1 MEMGFLRKKVLQALE
16 ERLGY
21 TFSDLSLL
29 DAALTHTSY
38 VKGDGKAHEH
48 NERLEFLGD
57 AVLELCVSEYL
68 YRNFPKLN
76 EGVMTRARAASVCES
91 ALHLVALQLELG
103 TCLRLSRGEEH
114 SGGREKPSI
123 LADGVEAV
131 IGAIYLDGGLEAART
146 FILGMTQAQIRAA
159 VQNVDAKDYKTQLQ
173 EYVQKLHKGNVTY
186 ELLNTT
192 GPDHQ
197 KVFYMRAVVAG
208 DPMGTGRG
216 RLQAGSRAGSRPADL
231 EMLGDKS
238 PNGVETKWE
247 RHGS

>member
-1 MEMGFLRKKVLQALE
+1 
-16 ERLGY
+16 
-21 TFSDLSLL
+21 
-29 DAALTHTSY
+29 
-38 VKGDGKAHEH
+38 
-48 NERLEFLGD
+48 
-57 AVLELCVSEYL
+57 
-68 YRNFPKLN
+68 
-76 EGVMTRARAASVCES
+76 MTRARAASVCES

-208 DPMGTGRG
+208 DPMGTGQG
-216 RLQAGSRAGSRPADL
+216 GSKQEAGQAAARQTL

>member
-1 MEMGFLRKKVLQALE
+1 MEMDFLRRKALQALE

-76 EGVMTRARAASVCES
+76 EGVMTRARAASVCEG

-103 TCLRLSRGEEH
+103 HCLRLSRGEEH

-131 IGAIYLDGGLEAART
+131 IGAIYLDGGLEAARR
-146 FILGMTQAQIRAA
+146 FVLSMTENQIRTA

-186 ELLNTT
+186 ELLNTS

-197 KVFYMRAVVAG
+197 KVFYMRALVAG
-208 DPMGTGRG
+208 EPMGTGQG
-216 RLQAGSRAGSRPADL
+216 GSKQEAGQAAARQTL
-231 EMLGDKS
+231 EMLGDKG
-238 PNGVETKWE
+238 PNGAATKWE

>member
-1 MEMGFLRKKVLQALE
+1 
-16 ERLGY
+16 
-21 TFSDLSLL
+21 
-29 DAALTHTSY
+29 
-38 VKGDGKAHEH
+38 
-48 NERLEFLGD
+48 
-57 AVLELCVSEYL
+57 
-68 YRNFPKLN
+68 
-76 EGVMTRARAASVCES
+76 
-91 ALHLVALQLELG
+91 
-103 TCLRLSRGEEH
+103 
-114 SGGREKPSI
+114 
-123 LADGVEAV
+123 
-131 IGAIYLDGGLEAART
+131 
-146 FILGMTQAQIRAA
+146 MTQAQIRAA

-208 DPMGTGRG
+208 DPMGTGQG
-216 RLQAGSRAGSRPADL
+216 GSKQEAGQAAARQTL

>member
-1 MEMGFLRKKVLQALE
+1 M
-16 ERLGY
+16 
-21 TFSDLSLL
+21 
-29 DAALTHTSY
+29 
-38 VKGDGKAHEH
+38 
-48 NERLEFLGD
+48 
-57 AVLELCVSEYL
+57 
-68 YRNFPKLN
+68 
-76 EGVMTRARAASVCES
+76 
-91 ALHLVALQLELG
+91 
-103 TCLRLSRGEEH
+103 
-114 SGGREKPSI
+114 
-123 LADGVEAV
+123 
-131 IGAIYLDGGLEAART
+131 IGAIYLDGGLDAARR
-146 FILGMTQAQIRAA
+146 FVLSMTEHQIRAA

-208 DPMGTGRG
+208 DPMGTGQG
-216 RLQAGSRAGSRPADL
+216 GSKQEAGQAAARQTL